1 MLAVKAGWSS
11 LSDITDQDIAA
22 YPMLCDTED
31 SGMTDLENGMEYH
44 AGSLTGI
51 SAMLGLNAQADCQIP
66 ITYVID
72 GTDMVLAL
80 VKADGSVERFSE
92 SGEHQTEVSLPAG
105 EHMICAVGY
114 QGTGTASVTV
124 ESDQVELDRALAV
137 KLTMELMDNGQKRGA
152 AIRQRPV
159 WDP

>member
-1 MLAVKAGWSS
+1 
-11 LSDITDQDIAA
+11 
-22 YPMLCDTED
+22 
-31 SGMTDLENGMEYH
+31 
-44 AGSLTGI
+44 
-51 SAMLGLNAQADCQIP
+51 
-66 ITYVID
+66 
-72 GTDMVLAL
+72 
-80 VKADGSVERFSE
+80 
-92 SGEHQTEVSLPAG
+92 
-105 EHMICAVGY
+105 MICAVGY

>member
-1 MLAVKAGWSS
+1 MLAIKAGWSS

-66 ITYVID
+66 ITYVIV
-72 GTDMVLAL
+72 VLAL
-80 VKADGSVERFSE
+80 VKADGSVECFSE
-92 SGEHQTEVSLPAG
+92 AGEHQTEVSLPAG
-105 EHMICAVGY
+105 EHMFCAVGY

-124 ESDQVELDRALAV
+124 ESDQVELDRGLVV
-137 KLTMELMDNGQKRGA
+137 KLTMELMDN
-152 AIRQRPV
+152 
-159 WDP
+159 